1 MLTLNKY
8 AIEGMDDMLSFALTL
23 PNRVPSNVIEVKF
36 CNDLKQITGPML
48 ARVIPLTVRV
58 EKPQ

>member
-23 PNRVPSNVIEVKF
+23 PNRAPSNVIEVKF
-36 CNDLKQITGPML
+36 CNDLKQINGPIL